1 MGSSHDQH
9 PSLYGWFPVAQCGGS
24 GCRGPLWKDR
34 FSPKMTPSLQVC
46 PFSSGLYLY
55 CEVVVVDQRF
65 QPQKLGS
72 FGISG
77 PEHDPNSS
85 RSQKRRPATF
95 GLLVQHLDY
104 CRHSFRPDS
113 LPTPH
118 SPHSM
123 NDNPTR
129 PCCHNQDAKG
139 SNRSGGAE
147 FMR

>member
-9 PSLYGWFPVAQCGGS
+9 PSPHGWFPAVQCGGS

-34 FSPKMTPSLQVC
+34 FSPKMTLSLQVC
-46 PFSSGLYLY
+46 PFSGGLYLY

-85 RSQKRRPATF
+85 SRSQRRRSARF
-95 GLLVQHLDY
+95 GLPVQHLDY
-104 CRHSFRPDS
+104 SRHSVRPDS

-118 SPHSM
+118 SPHGM

-129 PCCHNQDAKG
+129 RAVTTRTPKVPTDLVARN
-139 SNRSGGAE
+139 S
-147 FMR
+147 